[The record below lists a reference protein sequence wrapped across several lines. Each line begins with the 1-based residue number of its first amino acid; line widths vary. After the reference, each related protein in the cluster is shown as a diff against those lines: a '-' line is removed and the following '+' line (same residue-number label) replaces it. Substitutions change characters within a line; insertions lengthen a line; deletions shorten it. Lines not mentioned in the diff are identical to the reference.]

1 MKEIINYYYNFDI
14 LNIEKNKNYSSFMY
28 NGEVFYFVF
37 FNRTKE
43 ELKELMDINNELKF
57 KGIKVH
63 DIILN
68 KFGEAITKVGD
79 TDYLLL
85 KLNTNKNEI
94 ITFLDICNNLNV
106 LKLNKINS
114 KLYRNNWGEL
124 WSKKVDYFEYQ
135 VKELGKDKRIIL
147 DSFSYYVGLAEN
159 AISYV
164 NKNKNVIKTSEYDNI
179 TLSHRRIFFPNIS
192 LNYYN
197 PLSFIFDLEVRDVA
211 ESLKIG
217 FFNGEDSFL
226 DLVSY
231 LKMKRLTPYSYH
243 MLFAR
248 LLYPSYYFD
257 LYEEIM
263 NNNLDDDVLLK
274 IISRVNDYE
283 NFLIL
288 SHEEINK
295 YTKLE
300 KIDWLIKKEL

>member
-1 MKEIINYYYNFDI
+1 M
-14 LNIEKNKNYSSFMY
+14 
-28 NGEVFYFVF
+28 
-37 FNRTKE
+37 
-43 ELKELMDINNELKF
+43 
-57 KGIKVH
+57 
-63 DIILN
+63 
-68 KFGEAITKVGD
+68 
-79 TDYLLL
+79 
-85 KLNTNKNEI
+85 
-94 ITFLDICNNLNV
+94 
-106 LKLNKINS
+106 
-114 KLYRNNWGEL
+114 
-124 WSKKVDYFEYQ
+124 
-135 VKELGKDKRIIL
+135 
-147 DSFSYYVGLAEN
+147 
-159 AISYV
+159 
-164 NKNKNVIKTSEYDNI
+164 
-179 TLSHRRIFFPNIS
+179 
-192 LNYYN
+192 
-197 PLSFIFDLEVRDVA
+197 
-211 ESLKIG
+211 G